1 MCFELG
7 GEPRLDEKVRGRALR
22 NGSQVAKLLGL
33 GREKTTEIGKVASSP
48 DRSFESRRCTLKA
61 LTSAFSIAALFA
73 ALVVLPGCGGGDEAV
88 PPADDAAATE
98 PMPGDDLMLE
108 DTGEA
113 GAMEGP
119 AGDLEGLDAPEA
131 EAPAESETP

>member
-1 MCFELG
+1 M
-7 GEPRLDEKVRGRALR
+7 DEKVRGRVLR
-22 NGSQVAKLLGL
+22 NVSQEAKLLGL
-33 GREKTTEIGKVASSP
+33 GSEKTTWIGKRGVFPGSIP
-48 DRSFESRRCTLKA
+48 DSRRCTVKA

-88 PPADDAAATE
+88 PPADDATVTE

-108 DTGEA
+108 GTEDT

-119 AGDLEGLDAPEA
+119 AGDLDSLDAPVA
-131 EAPAESETP
+131 EPEPATP